1 MVVIRLSRGGSKKR
15 PFYGIVAANSRA
27 ARDGR
32 YLERLGYFNPIAKG
46 GEKRLDINLE
56 RVNYW
61 ISTGAQPSEK
71 VTVLLQEANNPAKLE
86 KKQVKTAA
94 HKANL
99 SEKATVAASEE
110 QPVA

>member
-27 ARDGR
+27 ARDGS

-46 GEKRLDINLE
+46 GEKRLEINLE

-61 ISTGAQPSEK
+61 ISTGAQPSER
-71 VTVLLQEANNPAKLE
+71 VTVLLQEVNNPAKIE
-86 KKQVKTAA
+86 KRQVKTAA
-94 HKANL
+94 RKAR
-99 SEKATVAASEE
+99 SQEKVKAAVSEE

>member
-27 ARDGR
+27 ARDGK

-56 RVNYW
+56 RVNHW
-61 ISTGAQPSEK
+61 VSIGAQPSER
-71 VTVLLQEANNPAKLE
+71 VIALLQEANNPAKLE

-94 HKANL
+94 RKAKL
-99 SEKATVAASEE
+99 TEKAKAAASEE

>member
-15 PFYGIVAANSRA
+15 PFYGVVAANSRA
-27 ARDGR
+27 ARDGK
-32 YLERLGYFNPIAKG
+32 YLERLGYFNPIARG

-61 ISTGAQPSEK
+61 VSTGAQTSERVAK
-71 VTVLLQEANNPAKLE
+71 LLQEASNPAILE

-94 HKANL
+94 RKASL
-99 SEKATVAASEE
+99 SEKAKVAASEE

>member
-15 PFYGIVAANSRA
+15 PFYGVVVANSRA
-27 ARDGR
+27 ARDGK

-61 ISTGAQPSEK
+61 VGIGAQTSERVAK
-71 VTVLLQEANNPAKLE
+71 LLQEINNPAMLE
-86 KKQVKTAA
+86 KKQVKTAVR
-94 HKANL
+94 KAKL
-99 SEKATVAASEE
+99 AEKAKVVAASE